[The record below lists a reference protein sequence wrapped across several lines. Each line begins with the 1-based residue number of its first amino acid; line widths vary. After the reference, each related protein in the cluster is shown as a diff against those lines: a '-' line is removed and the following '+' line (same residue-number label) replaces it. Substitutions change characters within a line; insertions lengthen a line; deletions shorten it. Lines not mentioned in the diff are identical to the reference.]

1 MKKKILS
8 ITIVFILAIMAVVG
22 MNLNKINSKIE
33 TSLRNAEAL
42 ADNEGGNEWE
52 SNYQYCRC
60 KKDSTGKGCY
70 GGNAISTRPSC
81 HKAEPGVPV
90 DCRQFDSNCPD

>member
-1 MKKKILS
+1 MFVIYF
-8 ITIVFILAIMAVVG
+8 VFIFAIMTMVG
-22 MNLNKINSKIE
+22 MNLNKINSKFE
-33 TSLRNAEAL
+33 TSLKNAEAL
-42 ADNEGGNEWE
+42 ANNEGGNEWE

-70 GGNAISTRPSC
+70 AGNATSTRACC
-81 HKAEPGVPV
+81 HKAEIGVVV